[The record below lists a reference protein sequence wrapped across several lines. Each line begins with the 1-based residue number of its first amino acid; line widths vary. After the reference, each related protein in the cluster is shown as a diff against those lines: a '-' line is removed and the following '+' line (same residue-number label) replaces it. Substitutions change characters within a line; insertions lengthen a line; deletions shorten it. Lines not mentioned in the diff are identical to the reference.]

1 MELRAYLVGA
11 VLAFACVALASCSP
25 SDEACDPVAG
35 TYQPLYVPMT
45 GNCGPISPI
54 RVPLDG
60 GAGGVRTHQE
70 MQFDRMVTTMV
81 VHKGCSLRVTQ
92 EVSLYGVL
100 ESRLNG
106 EDIAVHNSNEL
117 SGMVSF
123 TRFTNGMPQTELCEG
138 MYNATFRRPDL
149 VFQP

>member
-1 MELRAYLVGA
+1 MGLRAYFLRA
-11 VLAFACVALASCSP
+11 VLAVAGVALASCSP
-25 SDEACDPVAG
+25 SDEVCDPVAG
-35 TYQPLYVPMT
+35 TYQPLYMQMT
-45 GNCGPISPI
+45 GNCGPINAI

-70 MQFDRMVTTMV
+70 MQFDRMITTMV

-123 TRFTNGMPQTELCEG
+123 TRFTNGVPQSEICAG
-138 MYNATFRRPDL
+138 MYNATFRRPDS